1 MYQAAS
7 SPYDH
12 SPCEEYHVR
21 HPSRKYDYA
30 GDRDNLPEHYYVTP
44 RTSMQRGTARQNEI
58 IRPHGVTLPQIT
70 VTPST
75 ER

>member
-1 MYQAAS
+1 
-7 SPYDH
+7 
-12 SPCEEYHVR
+12 
-21 HPSRKYDYA
+21 
-30 GDRDNLPEHYYVTP
+30 
-44 RTSMQRGTARQNEI
+44 MQRGTARQNEI